1 MMFAN
6 TICTMLLI
14 TDYNISY
21 KIYLA
26 TGRKIILLP
35 KKNEEGLRLEP
46 SPLDQTSTVVFSN
59 FLIFFQMIVASIRLI
74 LNDSFKF
81 SSNMIGIYTR
91 RIHQ

>member
-26 TGRKIILLP
+26 TGGKIIITAQ
-35 KKNEEGLRLEP
+35 EDDGE
-46 SPLDQTSTVVFSN
+46 T
-59 FLIFFQMIVASIRLI
+59 AA
-74 LNDSFKF
+74 
-81 SSNMIGIYTR
+81 
-91 RIHQ
+91 

>member
-14 TDYNISY
+14 ADYNISY

-26 TGRKIILLP
+26 IGGKIILLT
-35 KKNEEGLRLEP
+35 KKDDGGSGLEP

-59 FLIFFQMIVASIRLI
+59 FLIFFQMIVASI
-74 LNDSFKF
+74 
-81 SSNMIGIYTR
+81 GINFY
-91 RIHQ
+91 